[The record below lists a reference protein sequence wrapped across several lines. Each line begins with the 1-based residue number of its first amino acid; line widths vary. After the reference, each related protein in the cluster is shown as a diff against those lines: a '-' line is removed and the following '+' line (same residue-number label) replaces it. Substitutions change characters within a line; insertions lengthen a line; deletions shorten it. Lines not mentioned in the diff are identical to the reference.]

1 MWRGSLGPRLPLLF
15 FSTLGWAPPAVPRVH
30 PSPKLPTPKTDRTVF
45 PLTPVENVWA
55 LALNNLLT
63 LPPAYDATQAFLS
76 IEGNRLAAYD
86 LASGLRRWL
95 VTARPE
101 MAPVAGGG
109 FVFLR
114 EADSLRALHA
124 GDGSIAW
131 ELPLAAKLAVHPV
144 WDNGWLVVALDTG
157 EIRALRDV

>member
-1 MWRGSLGPRLPLLF
+1 MWRVSLVRCLLMLLF
-15 FSTLGWAPPAVPRVH
+15 ATSVWAQPAVPRVH

-95 VTARPE
+95 VAAR
-101 MAPVAGGG
+101 
-109 FVFLR
+109 
-114 EADSLRALHA
+114 
-124 GDGSIAW
+124 
-131 ELPLAAKLAVHPV
+131 
-144 WDNGWLVVALDTG
+144 
-157 EIRALRDV
+157 